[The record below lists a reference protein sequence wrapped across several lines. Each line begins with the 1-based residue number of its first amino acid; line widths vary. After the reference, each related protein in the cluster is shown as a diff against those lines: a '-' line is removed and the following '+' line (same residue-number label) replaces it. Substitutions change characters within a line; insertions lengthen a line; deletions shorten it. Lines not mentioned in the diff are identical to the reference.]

1 MRLSPPKQITWFIA
15 LALAVLALLGYTKTI
30 AALTPYSFWLALI
43 AAALL
48 LIASIVKGL

>member
-1 MRLSPPKQITWFIA
+1 MRLSPPKQVTWFIA
-15 LALAVLALLGYTKTI
+15 LALAILALLGYTKTL
-30 AALTPYSFWLALI
+30 AAATPYAFWLALI